1 MPDKESLHIGLKR
14 DFGELSRTVVRIRV
28 IIIPG
33 RDLRIDFGEIPSGL
47 SISSSPSLRAK
58 GRVEDSRIEVVLT
71 GGRMYLGRK
80 SFSEIPES
88 EVF

>member
-33 RDLRIDFGEIPSGL
+33 RDLRISVIRIGFCRGENVSWAVI
-47 SISSSPSLRAK
+47 
-58 GRVEDSRIEVVLT
+58 
-71 GGRMYLGRK
+71 
-80 SFSEIPES
+80 F
-88 EVF
+88 F